1 MTTYGLIGYPL
12 GHSFSR
18 KFFTEKFEK
27 EGIDAQYLNFEIP
40 SIEEFPEIIKNNPE
54 LRGLNV
60 TIPYKQ
66 QVMQY
71 LDEISEE
78 AKAIGA
84 VNVVRI
90 ERPSPQPSPIMG
102 RETMRNAGNKPN
114 GLPIKGDMSEGLRG
128 SLIGYNSDVIG
139 FVESIKPLLK
149 PHHKKA
155 LILGTGGASKA
166 IRYGLEE
173 KLGMETLFVSRSARE
188 GMITY
193 EEVTAEVLKEYEVIV
208 NCSPVGMY
216 PHVDECPA
224 LPYEAMNENNLLYDL
239 VYNPL
244 ETLFMKK
251 GAEQGA
257 TVKNGLEMLHLQ
269 AIASWKFW
277 EK

>member
-1 MTTYGLIGYPL
+1 MNTYGLIGYPL

-18 KFFTEKFEK
+18 KFFTEKFAK

-40 SIEEFPEIIKNNPE
+40 SIEEFPNIIRNSPTLK
-54 LRGLNV
+54 GLNV

-71 LDEISEE
+71 LDDISEE

-84 VNVVRI
+84 VNVVKCQL
-90 ERPSPQPSPIMG
+90 STVNCQLHL
-102 RETMRNAGNKPN
+102 T
-114 GLPIKGDMSEGLRG
+114 
-128 SLIGYNSDVIG
+128 GYNSDVIG

-166 IRYGLEE
+166 IRYGLEK

-251 GAEQGA
+251 GAAQGA

-269 AIASWKFW
+269 AIASWEFW

>member
-1 MTTYGLIGYPL
+1 MNTYGLIGYPL

-18 KFFTEKFEK
+18 KFFTEKFAT

-40 SIEEFPEIIKNNPE
+40 SIEEFPEIIKNNPT

-71 LDEISEE
+71 LDDISEE

-84 VNVVRI
+84 VNVVKCQL
-90 ERPSPQPSPIMG
+90 STVNCQLHL
-102 RETMRNAGNKPN
+102 T
-114 GLPIKGDMSEGLRG
+114 
-128 SLIGYNSDVIG
+128 GYNSDVIG
-139 FVESIKPLLK
+139 FVNSIKPLLK

-166 IRYGLEE
+166 IRYGLEK
-173 KLGMETLFVSRSARE
+173 KLGMKTLFVSRSARE

-193 EEVTAEVLKEYEVIV
+193 EEVAAEVLKEYEVIV

-224 LPYEAMNENNLLYDL
+224 LPYESMNENNLLYDL

-251 GAEQGA
+251 GAAQGA

-269 AIASWKFW
+269 AIASWDFW

>member
-40 SIEEFPEIIKNNPE
+40 NIEKFPEVIKNHPE

-71 LDEISEE
+71 LDDISEE

-84 VNVVRI
+84 VNVVKCQL
-90 ERPSPQPSPIMG
+90 STVNCQPHL
-102 RETMRNAGNKPN
+102 T
-114 GLPIKGDMSEGLRG
+114 
-128 SLIGYNSDVIG
+128 GYNSDVIG
-139 FVESIKPLLK
+139 FVESIKPLLQ

-166 IRYGLEE
+166 IRYGLEK
-173 KLGMETLFVSRSARE
+173 KLGLDTLFVSRSARE
-188 GMITY
+188 GIITY
-193 EEVTAEVLKEYEVIV
+193 EDVTAEVLKEYEVIV
-208 NCSPVGMY
+208 NCSPVGMF

-251 GAEQGA
+251 GAAQGA

-269 AIASWKFW
+269 AIASWEFW
-277 EK
+277 GN

>member
-1 MTTYGLIGYPL
+1 MNTYGLIGYPL

-54 LRGLNV
+54 VRGLNV

-71 LDEISEE
+71 LHNISE
-78 AKAIGA
+78 AASAIGA
-84 VNVVRI
+84 VNVVRV
-90 ERPSPQPSPIMG
+90 RDG
-102 RETMRNAGNKPN
+102 HLTGF
-114 GLPIKGDMSEGLRG
+114 
-128 SLIGYNSDVIG
+128 NSDVIG
-139 FVESIKPLLK
+139 FVNSIRPLLK

-166 IRYGLEE
+166 IHYGLEK
-173 KLGMETLFVSRSARE
+173 KLGMETLFVSRTARE

-193 EEVTAEVLKEYEVIV
+193 DDITPETLQAYHVIV

-244 ETLFMKK
+244 KTLFMKK

-269 AIASWKFW
+269 AIASWNFW
-277 EK
+277 GK

>member
-1 MTTYGLIGYPL
+1 MNTYGLIGYPL

-18 KFFTEKFEK
+18 KFFTEKFAT

-40 SIEEFPEIIKNNPE
+40 SIEEFPNIIKNNPT

-71 LDEISEE
+71 LDDISEE

-84 VNVVRI
+84 VNVVKCQL
-90 ERPSPQPSPIMG
+90 STVNCQLHL
-102 RETMRNAGNKPN
+102 T
-114 GLPIKGDMSEGLRG
+114 
-128 SLIGYNSDVIG
+128 GYNSDVIG

-166 IRYGLEE
+166 IRYGLEK
-173 KLGMETLFVSRSARE
+173 KLGMKTLFVSRSARE

-224 LPYEAMNENNLLYDL
+224 LPYEALNENNLLYDL

-251 GAEQGA
+251 GAAQGA

-269 AIASWKFW
+269 AIASWEFW

>member
-1 MTTYGLIGYPL
+1 MTTYGLIGFPL

-40 SIEEFPEIIKNNPE
+40 SIEEFPNIIKNNPG

-71 LDEISEE
+71 LDELSPE

-84 VNVVRI
+84 VNVIAPRPQKGEGCRDVR
-90 ERPSPQPSPIMG
+90 
-102 RETMRNAGNKPN
+102 
-114 GLPIKGDMSEGLRG
+114 LV
-128 SLIGYNSDVIG
+128 GYNSDVIG

-149 PHHKKA
+149 DHHKKA

-166 IRYGLEE
+166 IRYGLAE

-188 GMITY
+188 GVITY
-193 EEVTAEVLKEYEVIV
+193 EEVTPSLLQEYEIIV

-216 PHVDECPA
+216 PHVDECPN
-224 LPYEAMNENNLLYDL
+224 LPYEAMNENHLLYDL

-244 ETLFMKK
+244 ETLFMKR
-251 GAEQGA
+251 GSAQGA

-269 AIASWKFW
+269 AIASWEFW
-277 EK
+277 NGQE

>member
-1 MTTYGLIGYPL
+1 MNTYGLIGYPL

-84 VNVVRI
+84 VNVVKCQL
-90 ERPSPQPSPIMG
+90 STVNCQLHL
-102 RETMRNAGNKPN
+102 T
-114 GLPIKGDMSEGLRG
+114 
-128 SLIGYNSDVIG
+128 GYNSDVIG

-166 IRYGLEE
+166 IRYGLEK
-173 KLGMETLFVSRSARE
+173 KLGMKTLFVSRSARE

-224 LPYEAMNENNLLYDL
+224 LPYEAMNESNLLYDL

-251 GAEQGA
+251 GAAQGA

-269 AIASWKFW
+269 AIASWEFW

>member
-1 MTTYGLIGYPL
+1 MNTYGLIGYPL

-18 KFFTEKFEK
+18 KFFTEKFAK

-40 SIEEFPEIIKNNPE
+40 SIEEFPNIIKNNPT
-54 LRGLNV
+54 LKGLNV

-71 LDEISEE
+71 LDDISEE

-84 VNVVRI
+84 VNVVKCQL
-90 ERPSPQPSPIMG
+90 STVNCQLHL
-102 RETMRNAGNKPN
+102 T
-114 GLPIKGDMSEGLRG
+114 
-128 SLIGYNSDVIG
+128 GYNSDVIG
-139 FVESIKPLLK
+139 FVNSIKPLLK

-166 IRYGLEE
+166 IRYGLEK
-173 KLGMETLFVSRSARE
+173 KLGMKTLFVSRSARK

-224 LPYEAMNENNLLYDL
+224 LPYEAMNESNLLYDL

-251 GAEQGA
+251 GAAQGA

-269 AIASWKFW
+269 AIASWEFW

>member
-1 MTTYGLIGYPL
+1 M
-12 GHSFSR
+12 
-18 KFFTEKFEK
+18 
-27 EGIDAQYLNFEIP
+27 IDAQYLNFEIP
-40 SIEEFPEIIKNNPE
+40 SIEEFPNIIKNNPT
-54 LRGLNV
+54 LKGLNV

-71 LDEISEE
+71 LDDISEE

-84 VNVVRI
+84 VNVVKCQL
-90 ERPSPQPSPIMG
+90 STVNCQLHL
-102 RETMRNAGNKPN
+102 T
-114 GLPIKGDMSEGLRG
+114 
-128 SLIGYNSDVIG
+128 GYNSDVIG
-139 FVESIKPLLK
+139 FVNSIKPLLK

-166 IRYGLEE
+166 IHYGLTK
-173 KLGMETLFVSRSARE
+173 KLSMETLFVSRTARE

-193 EEVTAEVLKEYEVIV
+193 EEVTSEVLKEYEVIV

-251 GAEQGA
+251 GAAQGA

-269 AIASWKFW
+269 AIASWEFW

>member
-1 MTTYGLIGYPL
+1 MDTYGLIGYPL

-27 EGIDAQYLNFEIP
+27 EGIDVQYLNFEIP
-40 SIEEFPEIIKNNPE
+40 SIEEFPNTIKNNPT

-71 LDEISEE
+71 LDDISEE

-84 VNVVRI
+84 VNVVKV
-90 ERPSPQPSPIMG
+90 G
-102 RETMRNAGNKPN
+102 K
-114 GLPIKGDMSEGLRG
+114 EGLT
-128 SLIGYNSDVIG
+128 GYNSDVIG
-139 FVESIKPLLK
+139 FVNSIKPLLK
-149 PHHKKA
+149 SHHKKA

-173 KLGMETLFVSRSARE
+173 KLGIETLFVSRKAHE
-188 GMITY
+188 GIITY
-193 EEVTAEVLKEYEVIV
+193 KDVTADMLQEYEVIV
-208 NCSPVGMY
+208 NCSPVGMF
-216 PHVDECPA
+216 PHANECPS
-224 LPYEAMNENNLLYDL
+224 LPYEAMNAAHLLYDL
-239 VYNPL
+239 VYNPE

-251 GAEQGA
+251 GAARGA

-269 AIASWKFW
+269 ALASWDFW
-277 EK
+277 NN

>member
-1 MTTYGLIGYPL
+1 MNTYGLIGYPL

-71 LDEISEE
+71 LHNISEE
-78 AKAIGA
+78 ASAIGA
-84 VNVVRI
+84 VNVVRV
-90 ERPSPQPSPIMG
+90 RDG
-102 RETMRNAGNKPN
+102 HLTGF
-114 GLPIKGDMSEGLRG
+114 
-128 SLIGYNSDVIG
+128 NSDVIG
-139 FVESIKPLLK
+139 CVNSIRPLLK

-166 IRYGLEE
+166 IHYGLEK
-173 KLGMETLFVSRSARE
+173 KLGMETLFVSRTARE

-193 EEVTAEVLKEYEVIV
+193 DDITPETLQAYHVIV

-244 ETLFMKK
+244 KTLFMKK

-269 AIASWKFW
+269 AIASWNFW
-277 EK
+277 GK

>member
-1 MTTYGLIGYPL
+1 MNTYGLIGYPL

-40 SIEEFPEIIKNNPE
+40 SIEEFPEIIKNNPK

-90 ERPSPQPSPIMG
+90 ERPSPQPTPIMG
-102 RETMRNAGNKPN
+102 RETMRNAGNKPD

-139 FVESIKPLLK
+139 FVESIRPLLK
-149 PHHKKA
+149 AHHKKA

-166 IRYGLEE
+166 IRYGLEK
-173 KLGMETLFVSRSARE
+173 KLGMKTLFVSRSARE

>member
-40 SIEEFPEIIKNNPE
+40 SIEEFPKIIESHPD

-71 LDEISEE
+71 LDDISPE

-84 VNVVRI
+84 VNVVKV
-90 ERPSPQPSPIMG
+90 SPQLS
-102 RETMRNAGNKPN
+102 TVNSKLSTLNAKPK
-114 GLPIKGDMSEGLRG
+114 LT
-128 SLIGYNSDVIG
+128 GYNSDVIG
-139 FVESIKPLLK
+139 FVNSIRPLLK
-149 PHHKKA
+149 PHHQKA

-166 IRYGLEE
+166 IHYGLTE
-173 KLGMETLFVSRSARE
+173 KLGLETLFVSRTARE

-193 EEVTAEVLKEYEVIV
+193 DDIDASVLKEYEVIV

-224 LPYEAMNENNLLYDL
+224 LPYEVMNENHLLYDL

-251 GAEQGA
+251 GAAQGA
-257 TVKNGLEMLHLQ
+257 TVKNGLEMLYLQ
-269 AIASWKFW
+269 AIASWEFW
-277 EK
+277 GNQEKL

>member
-40 SIEEFPEIIKNNPE
+40 SIEEFPEVIKNHPE

-71 LDEISEE
+71 LDDISEE

-84 VNVVRI
+84 VNVVKCQL
-90 ERPSPQPSPIMG
+90 STVNCQPHL
-102 RETMRNAGNKPN
+102 T
-114 GLPIKGDMSEGLRG
+114 
-128 SLIGYNSDVIG
+128 GYNSDVIG
-139 FVESIKPLLK
+139 FVESIKPLLQ

-166 IRYGLEE
+166 IRYGLEK
-173 KLGMETLFVSRSARE
+173 KLGIETLFVSRSARE

-208 NCSPVGMY
+208 NCSPVGMF

-251 GAEQGA
+251 GAAQGA

-269 AIASWKFW
+269 AISSWEFW
-277 EK
+277 EFEN

>member
-1 MTTYGLIGYPL
+1 MNTYGLIGYPL

-40 SIEEFPEIIKNNPE
+40 SIEEFPEIIRNNPE

-71 LDEISEE
+71 LHNISEE
-78 AKAIGA
+78 ASAIGA
-84 VNVVRI
+84 VNVVRV
-90 ERPSPQPSPIMG
+90 RDG
-102 RETMRNAGNKPN
+102 HLTGF
-114 GLPIKGDMSEGLRG
+114 
-128 SLIGYNSDVIG
+128 NSDVIG
-139 FVESIKPLLK
+139 FVNSIRPLLK

-166 IRYGLEE
+166 IHYGLEK
-173 KLGMETLFVSRSARE
+173 KLGMETLFVSRTARE

-193 EEVTAEVLKEYEVIV
+193 DDITPETLQAYHVIV

-269 AIASWKFW
+269 AIASWRFW
-277 EK
+277 GK

>member
-1 MTTYGLIGYPL
+1 MTAYGLIGYPL

-102 RETMRNAGNKPN
+102 RETMRNAGNKPD

-139 FVESIKPLLK
+139 FVESIRPLLK
-149 PHHKKA
+149 AHHKKA

-166 IRYGLEE
+166 IRYGLEK
-173 KLGMETLFVSRSARE
+173 KLGMKTLFVSRNARE

>member
-1 MTTYGLIGYPL
+1 MNTYGLIGYPL

-40 SIEEFPEIIKNNPE
+40 SIEEFPNIIKNNPT
-54 LRGLNV
+54 LKGLNV

-71 LDEISEE
+71 LDDISEE

-84 VNVVRI
+84 VNVVKCQL
-90 ERPSPQPSPIMG
+90 STVNCQLHL
-102 RETMRNAGNKPN
+102 T
-114 GLPIKGDMSEGLRG
+114 
-128 SLIGYNSDVIG
+128 GYNSDVIG
-139 FVESIKPLLK
+139 FVNSIKPLLK
-149 PHHKKA
+149 PHHKKE

-166 IRYGLEE
+166 IHYGLTK
-173 KLGMETLFVSRSARE
+173 KLSMETLFVSRTARE

-193 EEVTAEVLKEYEVIV
+193 EEVTSEVLKEYEVIV

-251 GAEQGA
+251 GAAQGA

-269 AIASWKFW
+269 AIASWEFW

>member
-1 MTTYGLIGYPL
+1 MNTYGLIGYPL

-40 SIEEFPEIIKNNPE
+40 SIEEFPNIIKNNPT
-54 LRGLNV
+54 LKGLNV

-71 LDEISEE
+71 LDDISEE

-84 VNVVRI
+84 VNVVKCQL
-90 ERPSPQPSPIMG
+90 STVNCQLHL
-102 RETMRNAGNKPN
+102 T
-114 GLPIKGDMSEGLRG
+114 
-128 SLIGYNSDVIG
+128 GYNSDVIG
-139 FVESIKPLLK
+139 FVNSIKPLLK

-166 IRYGLEE
+166 IHYGLTK
-173 KLGMETLFVSRSARE
+173 KLSMETLFVSRTARE

-193 EEVTAEVLKEYEVIV
+193 EEVTSEVLKEYEVIV

-224 LPYEAMNENNLLYDL
+224 LPYEAMNESNLLYDL

-251 GAEQGA
+251 GAAQGA

-269 AIASWKFW
+269 AIASWEFW